1 MKKKNLSL
9 MCAAMLAATAIPANF
24 AMADETKDAENLTL
38 SGKKSPTSKVVG

>member
-24 AMADETKDAENLTL
+24 AMAPEE
-38 SGKKSPTSKVVG
+38 

>member
-24 AMADETKDAENLTL
+24 AMADKRCRKFNR
-38 SGKKSPTSKVVG
+38 VGYG

>member
-24 AMADETKDAENLTL
+24 AMGELVN
-38 SGKKSPTSKVVG
+38 